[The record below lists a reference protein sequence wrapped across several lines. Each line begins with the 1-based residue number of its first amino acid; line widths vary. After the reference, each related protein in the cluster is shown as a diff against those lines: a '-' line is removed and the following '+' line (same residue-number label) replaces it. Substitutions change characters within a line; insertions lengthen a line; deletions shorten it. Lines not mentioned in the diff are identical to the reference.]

1 MSRTVQAFGVD
12 VAALRR
18 LVGSS
23 SPTLI
28 GGLGPDARA
37 IVSGSVPQ
45 NPVAAVH
52 ALRELCAALG
62 RRLSNTTL
70 APASAY
76 LLERVDLAMDADGV
90 SPEFRLQRVVYRGAP
105 VAIPPAPDYPFV
117 GYVEW
122 DELAPALTRLPAST
136 DELVDDALREMEG
149 WFDILRIGHRGIVGF
164 YY

>member
-1 MSRTVQAFGVD
+1 M
-12 VAALRR
+12 
-18 LVGSS
+18 
-23 SPTLI
+23 
-28 GGLGPDARA
+28 
-37 IVSGSVPQ
+37 
-45 NPVAAVH
+45 
-52 ALRELCAALG
+52 G

-136 DELVDDALREMEG
+136 DELVDDALREMED